1 MQGPAGGW
9 KGRCQGDEAMRPGGK
24 SPGGAEPPMAC
35 RKARSG
41 LREGQEKPRSDEKN
55 VSVPQTDTGRQVE
68 NTKAYGVTLVK
79 ELGNI
84 AA

>member
-1 MQGPAGGW
+1 MT
-9 KGRCQGDEAMRPGGK
+9 R
-24 SPGGAEPPMAC
+24 

-41 LREGQEKPRSDEKN
+41 WSEGQENPRSDEGRA
-55 VSVPQTDTGRQVE
+55 SVPQTDTGRQVE
-68 NTKAYGVTLVK
+68 NTKAYGATLVK

>member
-1 MQGPAGGW
+1 
-9 KGRCQGDEAMRPGGK
+9 
-24 SPGGAEPPMAC
+24 MAC